1 MKLGTIRLNGKETV
15 IGRVD
20 DANAVVLAPATME
33 DLIAAGDQALEDAQ
47 KVIDKGTAGEA
58 ELIDVTNADWMAPN
72 PRASKILGCAVNNN
86 RLNKVAYRPMKS
98 PMFFTKGRSALTG
111 HNKPIR
117 ILARHGRT
125 IPEPE
130 PVVVF
135 KSTAKDVS
143 EDKIL
148 DHVFGYT
155 LTNDCTASGIKF
167 GEDSIALNQKPELIF
182 PHHMEWRHRFED
194 DNYIY
199 FIYHARSKAAD
210 TFAAMGPWLTTADEI
225 SNPNNMQVKGYID
238 GEVYADDSTS
248 NYFFSV
254 ERVLSEASIWFTMEL
269 GDCIHC
275 GTAVKGTDKFPKG
288 NLGVDLR
295 LFNVTDVE
303 IEGLGRMSNPID
315 ADPIE

>member
-1 MKLGTIRLNGKETV
+1 
-15 IGRVD
+15 
-20 DANAVVLAPATME
+20 
-33 DLIAAGDQALEDAQ
+33 
-47 KVIDKGTAGEA
+47 
-58 ELIDVTNADWMAPN
+58 
-72 PRASKILGCAVNNN
+72 
-86 RLNKVAYRPMKS
+86 MKS

-225 SNPNNMQVKGYID
+225 SDPNNMQVKGYID

>member
-1 MKLGTIRLNGKETV
+1 MKLGTIRADGKETV

-20 DANAVVLAPATME
+20 DTHAVALAAATME
-33 DLIAAGDQALEDAQ
+33 ELINGGDAALEQAQ
-47 KVIDKGTAGEA
+47 KAIDAGVSGNGKLI
-58 ELIDVTNADWMAPN
+58 ELTDADWMAPN

-98 PMFFTKGRSALTG
+98 PMFFTKARSALTG
-111 HNKPIR
+111 HMKPIK
-117 ILARHGRT
+117 ILTRHGRT

-130 PVVVF
+130 PVVMF
-135 KSTAKDVS
+135 KSEAKDVS

-182 PHHMEWRHRFED
+182 PHHMEWRHRFEN

-210 TFAAMGPWLTTADEI
+210 TFASMGPWLTTADEI
-225 SNPNNMQVKGYID
+225 SDPNNMRVRGYID
-238 GEVYADDSTS
+238 GELYADDSTS

-254 ERVLSEASIWFTMEL
+254 ERVLSEATIWFTMEP
-269 GDCIHC
+269 GDCVHC

-295 LFNVTDVE
+295 EYSVTDVE
-303 IEGLGRMSNPID
+303 IDGLGRMSNPIE
-315 ADPIE
+315 AEPY

>member
-20 DANAVVLAPATME
+20 DSNAVALAPATME
-33 DLIAAGDQALEDAQ
+33 DLIAGGDQALEDAQ
-47 KVIDKGTAGEA
+47 KAIDKGAAGEA

-148 DHVFGYT
+148 DHVFG
-155 LTNDCTASGIKF
+155 
-167 GEDSIALNQKPELIF
+167 IALNQKPELIF

-225 SNPNNMQVKGYID
+225 SDPNNMRVRGFID
-238 GEVYADDSTS
+238 GELYADDSTS

-269 GDCIHC
+269 GDCVHC

-295 LFNVTDVE
+295 LFDVTDVE

>member
-1 MKLGTIRLNGKETV
+1 MKLGTIRLNGQQTV
-15 IGRVD
+15 IGQVD
-20 DANAVVLAPATME
+20 EANAVALEPATME
-33 DLIAAGDQALEDAQ
+33 DLIAGGEQALDDARQ
-47 KVIDKGTAGEA
+47 LIENGAAGSA
-58 ELIDVTNADWMAPN
+58 ELIDVGNADWMAPN
-72 PRASKILGCAVNNN
+72 PLASKILGCAVNNN
-86 RLNKVAYRPMKS
+86 NLNKVAHRPMKS

-111 HNKPIR
+111 HNKPIK
-117 ILARHGRT
+117 ILTRHGRT

-135 KSTAKDVS
+135 KDTVKDVG

-148 DHVFGYT
+148 EHVFGYT

-167 GEDSIALNQKPELIF
+167 GEDAIALNQRPELIH

-194 DNYIY
+194 DNYLY

-210 TFAAMGPWLTTADEI
+210 TFAAMGPWITTADEVDD
-225 SNPNNMQVKGYID
+225 PNNLNVRGYID

-254 ERVLSEASIWFTMEL
+254 ERVLSEASIWFTLEP
-269 GDCIHC
+269 GDCVHC
-275 GTAVKGTDKFPKG
+275 GTAVKGTEKFPKG

-295 LFNVTDVE
+295 HYSVTDVE
-303 IEGLGRMSNPID
+303 IDGLGRLSNPIE
-315 ADPIE
+315 AEPFE

>member
-1 MKLGTIRLNGKETV
+1 MKLGTIRLNGAETV

-20 DANAVVLAPATME
+20 DANAVALAPATME
-33 DLIAAGDQALEDAQ
+33 ELIAGGDQALEDSQTA
-47 KVIDKGTAGEA
+47 IDKGAAGEA
-58 ELIDVTNADWMAPN
+58 VLIDVTNADWMAPN
-72 PRASKILGCAVNNN
+72 PHASKILGCAVNNN
-86 RLNKVAYRPMKS
+86 RLNKVAYRPMQS
-98 PMFFTKGRSALTG
+98 PMFFMKGRSALTG
-111 HNKPIR
+111 HNKPIK
-117 ILARHGRT
+117 ILTRHGRT

-135 KSTAKDVS
+135 KSTAKDVG

-167 GEDSIALNQKPELIF
+167 SEDSIALNQNPELIL

-194 DNYIY
+194 DNYLY

-225 SNPNNMQVKGYID
+225 EDPNNMRMAGYVD

-254 ERVLSEASIWFTMEL
+254 ERVLSEATIWFTMEP
-269 GDCIHC
+269 GDCVHC

-288 NLGVDLR
+288 NIGVDLR

-303 IEGLGRMSNPID
+303 IEGLGRLSNPID
-315 ADPIE
+315 AEPKD

>member
-20 DANAVVLAPATME
+20 DTNAVALAPATME
-33 DLIAAGDQALEDAQ
+33 DLIAGGDQALEDAQ
-47 KVIDKGTAGEA
+47 KAIDKGAAGEA
-58 ELIDVTNADWMAPN
+58 ELIDVSAADWLAPN

-225 SNPNNMQVKGYID
+225 SDPNNMRVKGFID
-238 GEVYADDSTS
+238 GELYADDSTS

-254 ERVLSEASIWFTMEL
+254 ERVLSEATIWFTMEL
-269 GDCIHC
+269 GDCVHC

-295 LFNVTDVE
+295 LFDVTDVE